1 VGELYSINYESAKVR
16 IHDNE
21 RKKVGGIPSLSFLIA
36 TRVDP
41 GNVDIDFK
49 AEDSLFILLRVMD
62 AAQLPN
68 SSEAERIRV
77 ETAQR
82 VSGETDRHW
91 DGEGIMDTKTR
102 MTGRHGGLPAVIDII
117 AECIKHDAVKAYVSS
132 VFLSCAN
139 PLDYNKKMAFMA
151 EYLRMFGGVLLPGEE
166 LLSVYELANNVE
178 AVLQNHVRLVNEFRK
193 TLQ

>member
-1 VGELYSINYESAKVR
+1 
-16 IHDNE
+16 
-21 RKKVGGIPSLSFLIA
+21 
-36 TRVDP
+36 
-41 GNVDIDFK
+41 
-49 AEDSLFILLRVMD
+49 LLRVMD

-117 AECIKHDAVKAYVSS
+117 AEGIKHDAVKAYVSS
-132 VFLSCAN
+132 VFLACVN
-139 PLDYNKKMAFMA
+139 PLDYNKKIAFMA

>member
-1 VGELYSINYESAKVR
+1 M
-16 IHDNE
+16 
-21 RKKVGGIPSLSFLIA
+21 
-36 TRVDP
+36 
-41 GNVDIDFK
+41 
-49 AEDSLFILLRVMD
+49 LRVMD

-151 EYLRMFGGVLLPGEE
+151 EYLRVFGGVLLPGEE